1 MSYEEAQRR
10 FSRRIIGLR
19 EDAGL
24 TVRDFCAK
32 CGISVPAYNY
42 YANKGGMPNL
52 YTAMAIADAFGLTL
66 DQLIGIKGG
75 REKRG

>member
-1 MSYEEAQRR
+1 MSYEEAQQRFARR
-10 FSRRIIGLR
+10 VVGLR

-32 CGISVPAYNY
+32 CGISTPAYNY
-42 YANKGGMPNL
+42 YVNRGGMPNL
-52 YTAMAIADAFGLTL
+52 YTAMAIAGAFGLTL

-75 REKRG
+75 AAKRG